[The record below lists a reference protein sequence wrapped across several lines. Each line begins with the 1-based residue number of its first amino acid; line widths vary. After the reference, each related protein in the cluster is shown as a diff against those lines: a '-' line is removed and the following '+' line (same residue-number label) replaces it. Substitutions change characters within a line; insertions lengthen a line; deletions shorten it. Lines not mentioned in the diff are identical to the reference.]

1 MDGISLLPV
10 FLVGLAGSVHCVGM
24 CGGIVSA
31 FSMAAADRPAFPVPV
46 VALVRPAV
54 SAGVVRV
61 AAYNA
66 GRLASYATAGAIAGG
81 LAGGV
86 RLLAG
91 LSAWQAAAYWI
102 ASGLLI
108 LQGLYLL
115 GGLARMGRIEQFGE
129 ALWRRL
135 RPLTARI
142 MPLDSTPKFLA
153 LGMLWGWLPCA
164 MVYSVLL
171 TAMLAGSAAGG
182 ASVMLS
188 FGLGTL
194 PMLLLMGLGGMHL
207 APGPQR
213 QKLRAVAG
221 LLVLAFGVAGIARAA
236 GGLPTGWFDTL
247 CLTMAPS

>member
-1 MDGISLLPV
+1 MDGINLLPV

-31 FSMAAADRPAFPVPV
+31 FSMAAAERPAFPVPV
-46 VALVRPAV
+46 ITLKRPPV

-61 AAYNA
+61 AAYNT

-86 RLLAG
+86 RLLAD

-102 ASGLLI
+102 TSAVLI
-108 LQGLYLL
+108 LQGLYLM
-115 GGLARMGRIEQFGE
+115 GGWAGLGRIERFGE

-142 MPLDSTPKFLA
+142 MPLDSPGKFMA
-153 LGMLWGWLPCA
+153 LGLLWGWLPCA
-164 MVYSVLL
+164 MVYSVLV

-182 ASVMLS
+182 ASVMLA

-207 APGPQR
+207 APGPHR
-213 QKLRAVAG
+213 QKLRAAAG
-221 LLVLAFGVAGIARAA
+221 VLVLAFGVAGIARAA
-236 GGLPTGWFDTL
+236 GGLPTGWFDTM
-247 CLTMAPS
+247 CRSMGVA